1 MTNVSPQETAIAPN
15 LTVRENL
22 ELFARIYGANRAAAT
37 EKAASLMETFGLT
50 DRAKDRAK
58 TLSGGMQ
65 RRLSIAMA
73 LISAPPV
80 VFLDEPTL
88 GLDVRA
94 RRDLWRAIEAL
105 KGKVTVVL
113 TTHYL
118 EEAEAL
124 SDEIGILHE
133 GRLRALGTAETLK
146 AKMGTD
152 SFEEAFLALT
162 DPEAEVSK

>member
-1 MTNVSPQETAIAPN
+1 M
-15 LTVRENL
+15 
-22 ELFARIYGANRAAAT
+22 
-37 EKAASLMETFGLT
+37 
-50 DRAKDRAK
+50 D
-58 TLSGGMQ
+58 
-65 RRLSIAMA
+65 RRLLIAIA
-73 LISAPPV
+73 LISDPQV